1 MQPAVSG
8 GWRGELQSL
17 PRLRRALLPARTR
30 GGVGRAQRGFRG
42 TWGICGQHLRLSR
55 DLRSRWLGWDGPG
68 RGGLLG
74 SPQIRSLT
82 VPLFLSLA
90 ALEDASRDIS
100 PAVSSLARQ
109 TAYVLRALERA
120 PRPIFQMLR
129 DRLRRACRTRPR
141 LSGCGWLQCWSSSST

>member
-1 MQPAVSG
+1 MGLLTLAEDRS
-8 GWRGELQSL
+8 RAAEH
-17 PRLRRALLPARTR
+17 LRRALPYLRSPQESLRQAAISFI
-30 GGVGRAQRGFRG
+30 GIAGR
-42 TWGICGQHLRLSR
+42 HLRGQQEELQ
-55 DLRSRWLGWDGPG
+55 LIYG
-68 RGGLLG
+68 
-74 SPQIRSLT
+74 
-82 VPLFLSLA
+82 

-100 PAVSSLARQ
+100 PAVSSLAHQ